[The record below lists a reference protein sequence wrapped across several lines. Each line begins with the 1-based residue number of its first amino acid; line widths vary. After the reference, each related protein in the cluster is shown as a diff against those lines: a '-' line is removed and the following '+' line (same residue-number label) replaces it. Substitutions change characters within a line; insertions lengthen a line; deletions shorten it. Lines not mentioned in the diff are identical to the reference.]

1 MNMKVNGLRIGILT
15 ALLAIGAAGCK
26 KEGPFAPMP
35 QGLASKQT
43 EKVVDSFYQ
52 DGLKYAN
59 NPEYTLVREDTISI
73 SNFYAQNPK
82 ELAKHLSHWCYENNH
97 ITDNNE
103 VVHTINNYEDSK
115 AVISSSQIYTND
127 SVNSYIAV
135 AEYAKILK

>member
-1 MNMKVNGLRIGILT
+1 MNIKVSGLRVGVLT
-15 ALLAIGAAGCK
+15 ALLAVGTAGCK

-43 EKVVDSFYQ
+43 ERVVDSFYQ
-52 DGLKYAN
+52 NGLKYVN
-59 NPEYTLVREDTISI
+59 NPDYTLVREDTISI
-73 SNFYAQNPK
+73 SNFYAQHPE
-82 ELAKHLSHWCYENNH
+82 ELEKRLSHWCYENNH

-127 SVNSYIAV
+127 SVNQYIAV
-135 AEYAKILK
+135 AEYAKIPK